1 MNDRSGDEPANE
13 LARLDADVEARA
25 QAVRSATGSW
35 RCQRGCAACCRSLA
49 DMPRLT
55 PPEWERLREALRAL
69 PPDQLGDIE
78 QRIVALGAAP
88 ARPVVCPM
96 LDRDSGACLVYAA
109 RPVACRTYGFYA
121 RRGEGMYCTDIATD
135 VANGALSEVV
145 WGNHAAV
152 ERRLATLGPERTLD
166 AWYAEWRGR

>member
-1 MNDRSGDEPANE
+1 MNDRSEIDPANA
-13 LARLDADVEARA
+13 LARLDADVETRA
-25 QAVRSATGSW
+25 QAIRTATGDW

-55 PPEWERLREALRAL
+55 PPEWARLRAALSAL
-69 PPDQLGDIE
+69 PPERLQEIE

-88 ARPVVCPM
+88 AKPVVCPM
-96 LDRDSGACLVYAA
+96 LDRDSDACLVYAA
-109 RPVACRTYGFYA
+109 RPIACRTYGFYV

-135 VANGALSEVV
+135 VANGALGEVV

-152 ERRLATLGPERTLD
+152 ERRLAMLGTERTLD
-166 AWYAEWRGR
+166 AWHAEWRGR